1 MTTWPLYRAA
11 AQALRAACDRPAAP
25 GGPNPEER
33 GRQGGITGSFGPMT
47 TRGRLLASGRAND
60 VYAIDGAW
68 VVRRNREGWGDA
80 VAEGAVMEHVRAHG
94 YPVPR
99 VRLAES
105 TRTELV
111 MERLAGPT
119 MVEAYGAGLI
129 GAAEGGAMLA
139 RLLRQ
144 LHGIPG
150 RRSASAD
157 HRILHLDLHPEN
169 VMLTPDGPRVIDW
182 SNTEEGDPAL
192 DWGMTAV
199 ILAQV
204 AVGDGPIAGPARE
217 LLDVL
222 LADPSQLTEH
232 GLTEARR
239 RRAADVMM
247 SREEVELLGAA
258 EQLVRSYWR

>member
-1 MTTWPLYRAA
+1 MANAR
-11 AQALRAACDRPAAP
+11 
-25 GGPNPEER
+25 
-33 GRQGGITGSFGPMT
+33 
-47 TRGRLLASGRAND
+47 RLLGSGRVND
-60 VYAIDGAW
+60 VYEIDGAW
-68 VVRRNREGWGDA
+68 VVRRNRAGWGDA
-80 VAEGAVMEHVRAHG
+80 VAEGAVMEHVRAYG

-99 VRLAES
+99 VRLADS

-129 GAAEGGAMLA
+129 DAAEGGELLA
-139 RLLRQ
+139 GLLRQ
-144 LHGIPG
+144 LHAIPG
-150 RRSASAD
+150 RRSASAG

-192 DWGMTAV
+192 DWGMSAV

-204 AVGDGPIAGPARE
+204 AVGDAPIAGPAHE

-222 LADPSQLTEH
+222 LTDPSHLTED
-232 GLTEARR
+232 GLTEALR

-247 SREEVELLGAA
+247 SAEEVELLGQA
-258 EQLVRSYWR
+258 EELVRSYGR